1 MSAPGL
7 TFAHHSH
14 RVGQFE
20 QAGLAGF
27 FSNKGGAELLLQR
40 LEIERLIRI
49 REGGLIS
56 TRRQAVDA

>member
-14 RVGQFE
+14 RLGQFE
-20 QAGLAGF
+20 QAGVAGF

-49 REGGLIS
+49 QEGG
-56 TRRQAVDA
+56 

>member
-20 QAGLAGF
+20 QTGVAGF
-27 FSNKGGAELLLQR
+27 FSKKDGAELLRR
-40 LEIERLIRI
+40 LEIGRLIRI